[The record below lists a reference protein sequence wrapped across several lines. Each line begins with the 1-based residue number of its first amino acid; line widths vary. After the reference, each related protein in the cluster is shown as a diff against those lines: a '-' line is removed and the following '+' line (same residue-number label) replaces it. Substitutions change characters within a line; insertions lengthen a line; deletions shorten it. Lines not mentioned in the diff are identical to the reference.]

1 MPSSILK
8 LEPGNDKIF
17 QGKYIRRKNDNPV
30 KFQLILKAEESEI
43 HNFEIFISMS
53 GQEYTRIGVLEASAV
68 DQEKIGIDVLSE
80 QLKNYLDGY
89 FNPIS

>member
-30 KFQLILKAEESEI
+30 KFQLILKVEDSDT
-43 HNFEIFISMS
+43 HNFEIFISLS
-53 GQEYTRIGVLEASAV
+53 GQEYTKIGVLEASTIN
-68 DQEKIGIDVLSE
+68 QEKIGIDALSE
-80 QLKNYLDGY
+80 QLQSYLDGY
-89 FNPIS
+89 FNPI